1 MDLQIPSLVSDF
13 KKTNAFLVYAMCYQE
28 TVHGKWVY
36 VKAFGKLKM
45 AQNAVI
51 SNTGLTLAKL
61 SGKVETGRKNL
72 LKAMLTQIF
81 LGGK

>member
-13 KKTNAFLVYAMCYQE
+13 KKTNAFLVYAMCYHE
-28 TVHGKWVY
+28 TVHDKLVY

-51 SNTGLTLAKL
+51 MKTGKTLWK
-61 SGKVETGRKNL
+61 SGNWPKK
-72 LKAMLTQIF
+72 IY
-81 LGGK
+81 

>member
-51 SNTGLTLAKL
+51 SNTG
-61 SGKVETGRKNL
+61 
-72 LKAMLTQIF
+72 
-81 LGGK
+81 